1 MKKFFL
7 PLILLIALGS
17 VAQFYWAKPDLEVIS
32 VLPCA
37 DINQSCGN
45 EIFTVQLAEAP
56 QVMKPLHLNLHM
68 NRAEAVQSVHV
79 DFAMQRMD
87 MGLNRYRL
95 IQSNQTSDWR
105 AEVTLPICVQG
116 RSDWNL
122 LVEIEAGGKVQRFQ
136 LPFSAKANRAN

>member
-7 PLILLIALGS
+7 PLILLIALGI
-17 VAQFYWAKPDLEVIS
+17 AAKFYWAKPDLAVIN

-68 NRAEAVQSVHV
+68 NRAEDIKSVHV
-79 DFAMQRMD
+79 DFAMQRME

-122 LVEIEAGGKVQRFQ
+122 LVEIEARGKVQRFQ